1 MNLGSR
7 GNQHSFSK
15 VPEANIGRSKFDRS
29 HTVKTTMDFDY
40 LNPILIDEVL
50 PGDTHTLNLNVF
62 ARLATPEVPVMD
74 NMYIDF
80 FFFFVPNRLVWE
92 NWEKFNGAQDDPGD
106 STDYVLPQ
114 MPFAAGQ
121 PAIMSIFDQ
130 YGLPTEIASG
140 YNLFNVLP
148 LRGYP
153 LIWNEWFRDEN
164 LQNSVPVNTDDGPD
178 APSDY
183 TLLKRGKRHDYFTA
197 SLPEP
202 QKGAAVDIPLVGAA
216 PVVRV
221 SNAGAWS
228 AYNSGT
234 NTGSNSADVNIN
246 GGAQLNDGVHT
257 ISLDPGT
264 GGLQANLSGNTAGTI
279 NDLRTSFMVQSLLEL
294 DNRGGT
300 RYTEI
305 LQAHF
310 GVISPDAR
318 LQRPEFL
325 GGGTIR
331 INSHPVAQ
339 TSPTS
344 GSDPQGQL
352 AAFATASA
360 TSRDGIGF
368 SKSFTEHGYIHGFA
382 CARADI
388 TYQQGINRM
397 WNRTERYDFFWPK
410 LQLAGEQYVELREIY
425 ITGNPT
431 LDYAAW
437 GYVERYSEYKY
448 KPSEI
453 RGKFRSTYATSLD
466 VWHLAE
472 EFGSA
477 PELNAA
483 FITQNTP
490 IERVIAIDT
499 EPDLLMDMWFQ
510 LTSARPMAAY
520 AVPATLGRF

>member
-1 MNLGSR
+1 MTTDPS
-7 GNQHSFSK
+7 GNI
-15 VPEANIGRSKFDRS
+15 N
-29 HTVKTTMDFDY
+29 
-40 LNPILIDEVL
+40 
-50 PGDTHTLNLNVF
+50 
-62 ARLATPEVPVMD
+62 
-74 NMYIDF
+74 
-80 FFFFVPNRLVWE
+80 
-92 NWEKFNGAQDDPGD
+92 
-106 STDYVLPQ
+106 
-114 MPFAAGQ
+114 
-121 PAIMSIFDQ
+121 
-130 YGLPTEIASG
+130 
-140 YNLFNVLP
+140 
-148 LRGYP
+148 
-153 LIWNEWFRDEN
+153 
-164 LQNSVPVNTDDGPD
+164 NSV
-178 APSDY
+178 
-183 TLLKRGKRHDYFTA
+183 
-197 SLPEP
+197 
-202 QKGAAVDIPLVGAA
+202 DIL
-216 PVVRV
+216 
-221 SNAGAWS
+221 
-228 AYNSGT
+228 
-234 NTGSNSADVNIN
+234 
-246 GGAQLNDGVHT
+246 
-257 ISLDPGT
+257 SLDPNGT
-264 GGLQANLSGNTAGTI
+264 LQTDLSSGTAGTI
-279 NDLRTSFMVQSLLEL
+279 NDLRTAFMVQSLLEL

-305 LQAHF
+305 LRAHF

-431 LDYAAW
+431 LDYDAW
-437 GYVERYSEYKY
+437 GYQERYSEYKY

-510 LTSARPMAAY
+510 LHSARPMASY

>member
-7 GNQHSFSK
+7 GNQHSFSR
-15 VPEANIGRSKFDRS
+15 VPDINVGRSSFDRS
-29 HTVKTTMDFDY
+29 YTVKTTMDFDY
-40 LNPILIDEVL
+40 INPIHIDEVI
-50 PGDTHTLNLNVF
+50 PGDTHTLNLSVF
-62 ARLATPEVPVMD
+62 ARLATPEVPIMD

-80 FFFFVPNRLVWE
+80 FFFFVPNRLVWT
-92 NWEKFNGAQDDPGD
+92 NWERFNGAQDDPGD
-106 STDYVLPQ
+106 STDFVLPQ
-114 MPFAAGQ
+114 MPFAVNKPDVG
-121 PAIMSIFDQ
+121 SIFDQ
-130 YGLPTEIASG
+130 YGLPTEIALG

-164 LQNSVPVNTDDGPD
+164 LQNSQLVNKDDGPD
-178 APSDY
+178 DPSDY
-183 TLLKRGKRHDYFTA
+183 TLLKRGKRHDYFT
-197 SLPEP
+197 SCLPEL
-202 QKGAAVDIPLVGAA
+202 QKGDPVDIPLVGSA

-221 SNAGAWS
+221 SNAS
-228 AYNSGT
+228 ELIMYKKNT
-234 NTGSNSADVNIN
+234 NTVAGNGVVNVGSSFLDN
-246 GGAQLNDGVHT
+246 GVDRIT
-257 ISLDPGT
+257 IDPNGT
-264 GGLQANLSGNTAGTI
+264 LQTNLSGNTAGTI
-279 NDLRTSFMVQSLLEL
+279 NDLRNAFMVQSILEL

-305 LQAHF
+305 IRAHF

-318 LQRPEFL
+318 LQRPEYL
-325 GGGTIR
+325 GGGSIR

-344 GSDPQGQL
+344 GTDAQGAL

-360 TSRDGIGF
+360 TSRDNIGF
-368 SKSFTEHGYIHGFA
+368 SKTFTEHGYIHGFA

-397 WNRTERYDFFWPK
+397 WNRSERFDFFWPK
-410 LQLAGEQYVELREIY
+410 LQLAGEQAVEQREIY
-425 ITGNPT
+425 LTGNTT
-431 LDYAAW
+431 LDYATF
-437 GYVERYSEYKY
+437 GYQERYSEYKY

-453 RGKFRSTYATSLD
+453 RGKFRSTYATPLD
-466 VWHLAE
+466 MWHLAE

-477 PELNAA
+477 PALNAA
-483 FITQNTP
+483 FITQSTP
-490 IERVIAIDT
+490 IERAIAIDT

-510 LTSARPMAAY
+510 LRSARPMASY